1 MIVIAFFSTL
11 KNEHVRFCAFAE
23 SFINVLPYAFCP
35 ASWLDSEVEWARV
48 SKRAAVEVPR
58 AATVGMIGITAD
70 TNVGTRAGVIAG
82 PIAAAIHAMIHGTAT
97 NGPNSAFKLV
107 AGARVARRKQILG
120 GRVGKRKIHS
130 GARAAGRTTIPG
142 DGLEMRKILTGPR
155 VAIRRTTT

>member
-1 MIVIAFFSTL
+1 MWS
-11 KNEHVRFCAFAE
+11 CAFPE
-23 SFINVLPYAFCP
+23 SFINVLPYPFCP
-35 ASWLDSEVEWARV
+35 SSWLDSEIEWARV

-58 AATVGMIGITAD
+58 AVTVGMIGITAD

-97 NGPNSAFKLV
+97 NGPNTAFKLV
-107 AGARVARRKQILG
+107 VGARVARRKQILG

-142 DGLEMRKILTGPR
+142 DGLEMRKISTGSR
-155 VAIRRTTT
+155 VAIRRTIT